1 MPNVRDILKERGL
14 FDNVTSENVSEAL
27 KSPVTVYAGFDPS
40 SESLQVGN
48 FVTIMALCH
57 FQRCGH
63 KVIAVVG
70 GATGMIGDPS
80 GKTSERSL
88 LSIEQIGV
96 NQEGIKENLSRFLD
110 FKHPK
115 APARIVNNHDWL

>member
-1 MPNVRDILKERGL
+1 MQNILDILKERGL
-14 FDNVTSENVSEAL
+14 LDNVTSENVKEAL

-48 FVTIMALCH
+48 FVTIMALGH

-80 GKTSERSL
+80 GRTGERSL
-88 LSIEQIGV
+88 LSVEQIEH
-96 NQEGIKENLSRFLD
+96 NQVGISENLS
-110 FKHPK
+110 
-115 APARIVNNHDWL
+115 